1 MFIAADG
8 AQMQRC
14 IQNPVKHL
22 TSIINRTTTYLNG
35 RKSYGK
41 QMSREAQNTASM
53 AIKIKDNEI
62 QNSKTEKLLCMTID
76 DKFNFNNHLQKM
88 LKKLIIKVNV
98 LPKITPYMCILKRKL
113 IMNSFFI
120 SQLNCCPL
128 VWMSHSSLMNNRVN

>member
-1 MFIAADG
+1 
-8 AQMQRC
+8 
-14 IQNPVKHL
+14 
-22 TSIINRTTTYLNG
+22 
-35 RKSYGK
+35 
-41 QMSREAQNTASM
+41 MSREVQNTASM

-76 DKFNFNNHLQKM
+76 HKFNFNNHLQKM

>member
-1 MFIAADG
+1 
-8 AQMQRC
+8 
-14 IQNPVKHL
+14 
-22 TSIINRTTTYLNG
+22 
-35 RKSYGK
+35 
-41 QMSREAQNTASM
+41 MSREAQNTTSM

-128 VWMSHSSLMNNRVN
+128 VWKSHSSLMNKRVNWLHEKCIRIVYSDKTSSFEELLDKDGSVTIHTRN

>member
-1 MFIAADG
+1 
-8 AQMQRC
+8 
-14 IQNPVKHL
+14 
-22 TSIINRTTTYLNG
+22 
-35 RKSYGK
+35 
-41 QMSREAQNTASM
+41 MSREAQNTTSM

-128 VWMSHSSLMNNRVN
+128 VWMSHSSLMNKRVNWLHEKCIRIVYSDKTSSFEELLDKDGSVTIHTRN

>member
-1 MFIAADG
+1 
-8 AQMQRC
+8 
-14 IQNPVKHL
+14 
-22 TSIINRTTTYLNG
+22 
-35 RKSYGK
+35 
-41 QMSREAQNTASM
+41 MSREAQNTASM

-88 LKKLIIKVNV
+88 LIIKVNV

-128 VWMSHSSLMNNRVN
+128 VWMSHSSLMNNRVNWLHEKCIRIVYSDKTSSFEELLDKDGSVTIHTRN